1 MKKEEEVVVLFP
13 SPGMGHL
20 ISMVELGKFILS
32 LNQSS
37 SSLSIVILTIDPP
50 FNTGSTSA
58 YISTVSAQVPSI
70 RFHTLPPIT
79 LPNDPSSYPNIES
92 ITFDLLRL
100 HDPNVRSALQSI
112 SLSTGSNISAFIIDL
127 FCSSAFSIGINLNI
141 PTYHFWTSGIGCLSC
156 FFYFPQ
162 LHETIPGRLRD
173 WKQIVE
179 IPGLPSCAAI
189 DLPSPMLDRDS
200 YPYNKFLELSLQL
213 HDSSGILVNS
223 FDSLEPDSLKALQ
236 GGLCLPDK
244 LPTPP
249 AIYCVGPLI
258 ASGREKSSTDVRH
271 ECLTWLDTQP
281 TRSVVYLCFGSQG
294 AFSAEQLKEMAVGL
308 EKSGQRFLWVVRSP
322 PSKEA
327 NDYFLP
333 RPEPDLDTLLP
344 GGYLERVS
352 GRGMVVKS
360 WAPQV
365 SVLGH
370 ESVGAFVTHCGWNS
384 VLEAVLAG
392 VPMVTWPLYAEQRH
406 NKVILVEGLKLALA
420 MMNEEEEEEG
430 GLVMAETV
438 ERLVREI
445 MESEE
450 AKSIRDRVRVARG
463 GALAAMGEEGSS
475 LTGLT
480 KFKESLKRRS
490 SS

>member
-1 MKKEEEVVVLFP
+1 MKKEEVVVLFP

-20 ISMVELGKFILS
+20 ISMVELGKFILT
-32 LNQSS
+32 LNQSSSS
-37 SSLSIVILTIDPP
+37 SSLSIVILTINPP

-58 YISTVSAQVPSI
+58 YISRVSAQVPSI
-70 RFHTLPPIT
+70 RFQTLPPIT
-79 LPNDPSSYPNIES
+79 LPNDPSTYPNIES

-112 SLSTGSNISAFIIDL
+112 SLSNGGNISAFIIDL
-127 FCSSAFSIGINLNI
+127 FCSTAYSIGTTLKI
-141 PTYHFWTSGIGCLSC
+141 PTYYFWTSGIGSLSC
-156 FFYFPQ
+156 FLYFPQ
-162 LHETIPGRLRD
+162 LHKTIPGKLRD

-179 IPGLPSCAAI
+179 IPGLPSCVAT

-200 YPYNKFLELSLQL
+200 YSYNKFLELSLQMPE
-213 HDSSGILVNS
+213 SSGIIVNS
-223 FDSLEPDSLKALQ
+223 FDSLEPDSLKALR
-236 GGLCLPDK
+236 GGLCIPDK

-249 AIYCVGPLI
+249 IYCVGPLI
-258 ASGREKSSTDVRH
+258 ASGGEKSSVDRH
-271 ECLTWLDTQP
+271 ECLTWLDSQP
-281 TRSVVYLCFGSQG
+281 SRSVVYLCFGSQG
-294 AFSAEQLKEMAVGL
+294 AFSAEQLKEIAVGL

-322 PSKEA
+322 PSKET
-327 NDYFLP
+327 NDHFLP

-420 MMNEEEEEEG
+420 MMNEEEDG

-438 ERLVREI
+438 ERRVREI

-450 AKSIRDRVRVARG
+450 AKLIRDRVRVARG
-463 GALAAMGEEGSS
+463 GALAAMTGEGSS

-480 KFKESLKRRS
+480 KFKESLKRKE
-490 SS
+490 

>member
-1 MKKEEEVVVLFP
+1 MKEEEVVVLFP

-32 LNQSS
+32 LNK
-37 SSLSIVILTIDPP
+37 SSLKSIVILTIDPP

-58 YISTVSAQVPSI
+58 YISRVSAQVPSI

-112 SLSTGSNISAFIIDL
+112 SLSTGANISAFIIDL
-127 FCSSAFSIGINLNI
+127 FCSTAFSIGINLKI

-156 FFYFPQ
+156 FLYFPQ
-162 LHETIPGRLRD
+162 LHETIPGKLRD
-173 WKQIVE
+173 WKQTLQ

-200 YPYNKFLELSLQL
+200 YTYNKFLEFSLQMRE
-213 HDSSGILVNS
+213 SSGIIVNS
-223 FDSLEPDSLKALQ
+223 FDSLESDSLKALR
-236 GGLCLPDK
+236 GGLCIPDK
-244 LPTPP
+244 LPSTPP
-249 AIYCVGPLI
+249 IYCVGPLI
-258 ASGREKSSTDVRH
+258 ASGGEKSSVDRH
-271 ECLTWLDTQP
+271 ECLTWLDSQP
-281 TRSVVYLCFGSQG
+281 SRSVVYLCFGSQG
-294 AFSAEQLKEMAVGL
+294 AFSADQLMEIAVGL

-322 PSKEA
+322 PSKET
-327 NDYFLP
+327 NDHFLP

-352 GRGMVVKS
+352 GRGMVMKS

-392 VPMVTWPLYAEQRH
+392 VPMVTWPLYAEQRN

-438 ERLVREI
+438 ERRVREI

-450 AKSIRDRVRVARG
+450 AKLIRDRVRVARG

-475 LTGLT
+475 LAGLT
-480 KFKESLKRRS
+480 NLSESFRTRKS
-490 SS
+490 G